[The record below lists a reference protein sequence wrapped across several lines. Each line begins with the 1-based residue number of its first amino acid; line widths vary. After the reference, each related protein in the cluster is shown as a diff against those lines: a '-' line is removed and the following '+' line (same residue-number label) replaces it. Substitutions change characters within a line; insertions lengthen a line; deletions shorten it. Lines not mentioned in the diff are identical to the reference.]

1 MTANTSGKTSGKLL
15 LLHRAR
21 QAHRELSDEDLL
33 TACARG
39 EAVALEELF
48 NRHGDRVY
56 RVLGRARGVDAKD
69 LDDLVQSTFIEVFR
83 SAPGY
88 AGKAAVSTWLLG
100 IAVNVM
106 RHHVRGESRRRSMV
120 AAATDALWRTTA
132 DPPDEDAVRSQFLS
146 RLERSLA
153 LLPSDL
159 SLVFTLCEIE
169 GLRGVDVARALGIP
183 EGTVWRRLH
192 DARTRLRAAL
202 MEGNGP

>member
-1 MTANTSGKTSGKLL
+1 MTMPGKLL
-15 LLHRAR
+15 LLQRAR
-21 QAHRELSDEDLL
+21 QAVRESSDEDLL
-33 TACARG
+33 TACASG

-48 NRHGDRVY
+48 HRHGDRVY
-56 RVLGRARGVDAKD
+56 RVLGRSRGVDAKD

-88 AGKAAVSTWLLG
+88 AGRAAVSTWLLG

-106 RHHVRGESRRRSMV
+106 RHHVRGESRRRSLV
-120 AAATDALWRTTA
+120 AAATDALTGPGSC
-132 DPPDEDAVRSQFLS
+132 PPDEDAVRSQFLA

-153 LLPSDL
+153 ALPDDL

-169 GLRGVDVARALGIP
+169 GLRGVDVARALGVP

-192 DARTRLRAAL
+192 DARLRLRAAL
-202 MEGNGP
+202 EERPRR